1 MKTKGEV
8 VKFPLGSSANLD
20 AATAGT
26 LEEVVRQ
33 GMTNIIAIGL
43 DAEGT
48 FTTIFDPGMSPERVH
63 FLLSKALLRAAD
75 EPLDMDIEEDDEDED
90 TEDDE
95 REDQE

>member
-33 GMTNIIAIGL
+33 GMESIIVVGL
-43 DAEGT
+43 DAEGVL
-48 FTTIFDPGMSPERVH
+48 TTIFDPGMSPERVH

-75 EPLDMDIEEDDEDED
+75 EPLDMDIEDDEEDEEDDESPLETD
-90 TEDDE
+90 
-95 REDQE
+95 